1 MQATRG
7 IVLRTVRYGDNRI
20 IVSLFTEHFGVVS
33 VVARLSHGK
42 KSGARSALWQL
53 LNIVDLSLDY
63 RATNEIQK
71 YSEACISSPWMDL
84 PYHPFKASISMFLAD
99 FLYHSLRGEG
109 ENASLFSFLE
119 NSLRWLDE
127 ADSDFSNFHL
137 LLMIRMTRFL
147 GFWPGMEGYSRSS
160 VYDLKGACFASVL
173 PTHGQYLD
181 AGDSKWIPLLLG
193 MGYSQMNRLRM
204 SRNERR
210 RMLEVLLRYY
220 RLHVPGFGELQSV
233 GILQELFS

>member
-7 IVLRTVRYGDNRI
+7 IVLRTVKYGDNRM
-20 IVSLFTEHFGVVS
+20 IVSLFTEHFGLVS
-33 VVARLSHGK
+33 VVARLSHSK

-53 LNIVDLSLDY
+53 LNIVDLSMDY
-63 RATNEIQK
+63 RVTNEIQK
-71 YSEACISSPWMDL
+71 YSESSISSPWMDL
-84 PYHPFKASISMFLAD
+84 PYHPLKASISMFLAD
-99 FLYHSLRGEG
+99 FLYHSLKGEG
-109 ENASLFSFLE
+109 ENGPLFSFLE

-127 ADSDFSNFHL
+127 ADCDFSNFHL

-147 GFWPGMEGYSRSS
+147 GFWPGMEGYSRNSI
-160 VYDLKGACFASVL
+160 YDLKSACFTSIL
-173 PTHGQYLD
+173 PSHGQYLD
-181 AGDSKWIPLLLG
+181 ADHSKWIPLLLR

-210 RMLEVLLRYY
+210 HMLDVLLRYY

-233 GILQELFS
+233 TILQELFS